1 VECLQIFHWSLS
13 SVSSPP
19 ASPEGEVDGGQA
31 SRRPPGERNLR
42 GEIQVYQGG

>member
-1 VECLQIFHWSLS
+1 MAYRPEGRLY
-13 SVSSPP
+13 PP